1 MSDSDEDDQTLKQD
15 LAQERT
21 DYAEDRT
28 VLANERTFA
37 SWFRTGFASVAIGVG
52 FQALFLKMNPPWI
65 PKSIATLFLLLA
77 IGIFVAA
84 ERRACHV
91 HSRLRT
97 HEVKEFS
104 NGRLRMMVVVA
115 SAGVLAL
122 IAALWLLPL
131 VPEEPQPSQ
140 VAQEA
145 ANVAETAENLVR

>member
-1 MSDSDEDDQTLKQD
+1 MSDSDTNGRTLKQD
-15 LAQERT
+15 LAKERT

-52 FQALFLKMNPPWI
+52 FQALFLKMNPPWV

-77 IGIFVAA
+77 IGIFIGA
-84 ERRACHV
+84 ERRACQV

-115 SAGVLAL
+115 SFGVLAL

-131 VPEEPQPSQ
+131 VPEQPQRSQ
-140 VAQEA
+140 AKEQIEQA
-145 ANVAETAENLVR
+145 AEQARNALN